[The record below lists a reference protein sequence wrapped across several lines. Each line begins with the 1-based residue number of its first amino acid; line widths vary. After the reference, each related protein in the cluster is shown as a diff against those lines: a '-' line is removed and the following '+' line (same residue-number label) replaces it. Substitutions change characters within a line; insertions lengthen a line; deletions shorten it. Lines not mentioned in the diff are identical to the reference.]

1 MSGSASP
8 NLSETVAALSS
19 QMPSVLRWAG
29 AIAKQLRQHNIAV
42 ESKATG
48 NVNTDALTLA
58 DLSLQDM
65 LVCALRDC
73 GPAVT
78 GCRIEAEEETGP
90 LDAFAEASPLT
101 IALDPIDGTKQYRDR
116 TGDGYAVMM
125 LLRDETDVQYSL
137 TYLPEMGPQGHW
149 VEVNTPARA
158 IRSMP
163 DDWSARAETVLANT
177 QPIDP
182 KQRAM
187 GRGVYLIG
195 FRELDEPRAEL
206 VTDAGLKG
214 YGPQQMPGSIYPLLA
229 EGAFCGSLIHT
240 PNVYDFPVSLQIARL
255 LGGDAIRV
263 DTGQPIDF
271 RDTWLD
277 DRSGMVRLHGVV
289 ACSPERKVVQ
299 TLAGLSREWNPK
311 RYPDG

>member
-1 MSGSASP
+1 MHAP
-8 NLSETVAALSS
+8 AEAAPLIDTLKSR
-19 QMPSVLRWAG
+19 MPSVLRWAG
-29 AIAKQLRQHNIAV
+29 QIAKQLRQHDVAI
-42 ESKATG
+42 ESKGTG

-65 LVCALRDC
+65 LVCALRDV
-73 GPAVT
+73 GAT

-90 LDAFAEASPLT
+90 LDAFADDSPLT

-116 TGDGYAVMM
+116 TADGYAVMM
-125 LLRDETDVQYSL
+125 LLRTDDDVLYSL

-149 VEVNTPARA
+149 VEVDSLAGT
-158 IRSMP
+158 IKSVP
-163 DDWSARAETVLANT
+163 DDWSRAADPHLAEADTV
-177 QPIDP
+177 DP
-182 KQRAM
+182 ESRGR

-195 FRELDEPRAEL
+195 FRELDDPRAGE
-206 VTDAGLKG
+206 VTASGLNG

-229 EGAFCGSLIHT
+229 DGDFCGSLIHT

-263 DTGQPIDF
+263 DNGERVDF

-277 DRSGMVRLHGVV
+277 DRSGMIRLKGVV
-289 ACSPERKVVQ
+289 ACSPEPGVVE
-299 TLAGLSREWNPK
+299 TLRGISEDWDPE
-311 RYPDG
+311 RYPA

>member
-1 MSGSASP
+1 
-8 NLSETVAALSS
+8 
-19 QMPSVLRWAG
+19 MPSVLRWAG
-29 AIAKQLRQHNIAV
+29 QVAKQLRQHDITVA
-42 ESKATG
+42 SKATG

-58 DLSLQDM
+58 DLSLQDL

-73 GPAVT
+73 GPDVT
-78 GCRIEAEEETGP
+78 RCRIEAEEETGP
-90 LDAFAEASPLT
+90 LDAFAADSLLT

-125 LLRDETDVQYSL
+125 LLRDDRDVQYSL

-149 VEVNTPARA
+149 VEVDTPDHA
-158 IRSMP
+158 IRSLP
-163 DDWSARAETVLANT
+163 DDWTMRAEDRLQSADR
-177 QPIDP
+177 IDP

-195 FRELDEPRAEL
+195 FRDLDLPRAEL

-263 DTGQPIDF
+263 DTGQPVDF
-271 RDTWLD
+271 TDTWLD
-277 DRSGMVRLHGVV
+277 DRSGMIRLHGVV
-289 ACSPERKVVQ
+289 ACSPEPKVVE
-299 TLAGLSREWNPK
+299 TLAQLSSDWNPE

>member
-1 MSGSASP
+1 
-8 NLSETVAALSS
+8 
-19 QMPSVLRWAG
+19 MPSVLRWAG
-29 AIAKQLRQHNIAV
+29 QVAKQLRQHNITV

-58 DLSLQDM
+58 DLSLQDL

-73 GPAVT
+73 GPDVT
-78 GCRIEAEEETGP
+78 ICRIEAEEETGP
-90 LDAFAEASPLT
+90 LDAFATESPLT

-116 TGDGYAVMM
+116 TGNGYAVMM
-125 LLRDETDVQYSL
+125 LLRDDRDVQYSL

-149 VEVNTPARA
+149 VEVDTPGRT
-158 IRSMP
+158 IRSTP
-163 DDWSARAETVLANT
+163 DDWLMRAEDRLQSVDA
-177 QPIDP
+177 IDP

-187 GRGVYLIG
+187 GRGVYMIG
-195 FRELDEPRAEL
+195 FRELDLPRAEL
-206 VTDAGLKG
+206 VTDSGLKG

-263 DTGQPIDF
+263 DTGESIDF
-271 RDTWLD
+271 NDTWLD
-277 DRSGMVRLHGVV
+277 DRSGMIRLHGVV
-289 ACSPERKVVQ
+289 ACSPEPEVVQ
-299 TLAGLSREWNPK
+299 TLAGLSKDWNPE